1 MKVKVKKESESESD
15 PAHLPAVL
23 PTLVGGEEEDVSA
36 KLEVVSTTS
45 SSLGTSQ
52 THLLD
57 EDGEPVQGG
66 RQEQLQ
72 VAAEH

>member
-1 MKVKVKKESESESD
+1 M
-15 PAHLPAVL
+15 
-23 PTLVGGEEEDVSA
+23 GGEEEDVSA

>member
-1 MKVKVKKESESESD
+1 M
-15 PAHLPAVL
+15 
-23 PTLVGGEEEDVSA
+23 GGEEEDVSA

-52 THLLD
+52 AHLLD

-66 RQEQLQ
+66 RQEQLE